1 MKFHLGSSLGAGSI
15 SCTCSFPFD
24 IVPLLPACSCDGVNI
39 MLKTLKHI
47 ENLLRT
53 LPTSLPTCTHIFC
66 SSALSSWWFASH
78 QSKRGENGK
87 SLSPILSLKLRFF
100 FCYFFFRISVDF
112 WSNKQNTFVQQ
123 IGLSYKKNHIMT
135 LTKYFLEKG
144 NTFLLERKS
153 AVLLLII
160 WWKECSYQLPM
171 RPFIDFFHSREHE
184 ILDFA
189 RKTGSEVL
197 CVVESS

>member
-1 MKFHLGSSLGAGSI
+1 MKFHLGSSIGTGTI

-24 IVPLLPACSCDGVNI
+24 MVPLLQACSCDGVNI

-123 IGLSYKKNHIMT
+123 IGLSYKKRSHYESHKVFSGKG
-135 LTKYFLEKG
+135 KYVPFGKKICCALAHYLVKRMLLPAADKTFYWFLSFQRTWDIG
-144 NTFLLERKS
+144 F
-153 AVLLLII
+153 
-160 WWKECSYQLPM
+160 C
-171 RPFIDFFHSREHE
+171 
-184 ILDFA
+184 
-189 RKTGSEVL
+189 
-197 CVVESS
+197 